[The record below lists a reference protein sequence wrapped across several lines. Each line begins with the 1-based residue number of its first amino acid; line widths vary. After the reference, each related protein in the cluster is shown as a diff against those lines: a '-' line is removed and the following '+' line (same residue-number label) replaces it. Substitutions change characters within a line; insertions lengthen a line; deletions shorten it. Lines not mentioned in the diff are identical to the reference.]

1 MQEAT
6 KMKSPNQH
14 LRSLRKPRSL
24 KSRRL
29 KGPRKNHEGTPHCG
43 GASGSACLRWYL
55 YHAAGEKKA
64 SAQRPDPDSDYT
76 EDEEEYAIPEEDKS
90 ESFEDG
96 SDYDTKPDGSKE

>member
-1 MQEAT
+1 
-6 KMKSPNQH
+6 MKVLPIAGV
-14 LRSLRKPRSL
+14 LLVL
-24 KSRRL
+24 L
-29 KGPRKNHEGTPHCG
+29 ACG
-43 GASGSACLRWYL
+43 GIYIMLQAK
-55 YHAAGEKKA
+55 KKA

>member
-1 MQEAT
+1 MV
-6 KMKSPNQH
+6 SI
-14 LRSLRKPRSL
+14 SCC
-24 KSRRL
+24 RR
-29 KGPRKNHEGTPHCG
+29 
-43 GASGSACLRWYL
+43 
-55 YHAAGEKKA
+55 KKA